1 VPDPKNITEETTLG
15 ELREQRELLG
25 VTALQ
30 LHRPATGEH
39 AVAATVHH
47 ESGFFIGTGPTDASA
62 IEAAFVK
69 LRRALLPA
77 PLKQYLDEDP

>member
-1 VPDPKNITEETTLG
+1 MPDPKNITEETTLA

-30 LHRPATGEH
+30 LHRPATGNDL
-39 AVAATVHH
+39 VAATVHH
-47 ESGFFIGTGPTDASA
+47 ESGFFMGTGSTDAAA

-69 LRRALLPA
+69 LRRALLPT
-77 PLKQYLDEDP
+77 PLKQYLDRKA